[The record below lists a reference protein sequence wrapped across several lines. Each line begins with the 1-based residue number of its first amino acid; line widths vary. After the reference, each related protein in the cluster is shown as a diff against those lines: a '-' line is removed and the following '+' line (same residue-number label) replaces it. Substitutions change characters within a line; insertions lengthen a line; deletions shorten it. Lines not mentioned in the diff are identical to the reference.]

1 MTPLQ
6 AFWAGGLFGY
16 ALCAFFWWLALRSAR
31 RIARRTWED
40 MH

>member
-1 MTPLQ
+1 MTPLTY
-6 AFWAGGLFGY
+6 FLAGAICGY